1 MPLLAPI
8 FTEIYRYYL
17 KLKIIAAAVI
27 GIAQAGLEL
36 QFDFSNPRQ
45 FFEIDMT
52 NPKGILERDM
62 INPRAFSEVD
72 MTNPRDALT
81 IDMTNPKAVTEL
93 DMEELT
99 T

>member
-1 MPLLAPI
+1 MPLLLPI
-8 FTEIYRYYL
+8 FTTTYRYYL
-17 KLKIIAAAVI
+17 KLKTIASAVI

-52 NPKGILERDM
+52 NP
-62 INPRAFSEVD
+62 
-72 MTNPRDALT
+72 RDALT

-93 DMEELT
+93 DMKELT